1 MPPPCRRLV
10 IERTPDGDARFIKH
24 VRVDHC
30 GRHIFVTEQFL
41 HSADIISVFQQM
53 SSKTVAQ
60 RVATCSLTDS
70 RPFDGS
76 FDCFL
81 QIFLR
86 NMMAPS
92 FARARIGGNFGG
104 WKSVLP
110 CSGAIGVA
118 VFAFQGEGQISA
130 TSTFAQVVVMN
141 FLHALKMHLQRS
153 T

>member
-1 MPPPCRRLV
+1 M
-10 IERTPDGDARFIKH
+10 
-24 VRVDHC
+24 
-30 GRHIFVTEQFL
+30 
-41 HSADIISVFQQM
+41 
-53 SSKTVAQ
+53 AQ

-86 NMMAPS
+86 NMMTPS

>member
-1 MPPPCRRLV
+1 MR
-10 IERTPDGDARFIKH
+10 
-24 VRVDHC
+24 
-30 GRHIFVTEQFL
+30 
-41 HSADIISVFQQM
+41 
-53 SSKTVAQ
+53 SKTVAQ
-60 RVATCSLTDS
+60 GVATCSLTDS
-70 RPFDGS
+70 RPFDGR

-86 NMMAPS
+86 NMTAPN

-110 CSGAIGVA
+110 CPGAIGVA

-130 TSTFAQVVVMN
+130 TSTFAQVVVNN
-141 FLHALKMHLQRS
+141 FLHALKMHPQRS